1 MGAAFPAAGSS
12 SNTEVDVEG
21 FRHAKL
27 FYRMIDEES
36 KWCADADGDT
46 IQIDTLLALADF
58 ESGTLSESDILLRSG
73 RTLRINYLDR
83 TEGNPAEGEDYIRYT
98 LSAWLLTP

>member
-1 MGAAFPAAGSS
+1 MGILRKKEKHRGKKNP
-12 SNTEVDVEG
+12 EV
-21 FRHAKL
+21 KL
-27 FYRMIDEES
+27 LYLRIDEKSE
-36 KWCADADGDT
+36 WCADADGDT

-58 ESGTLSESDILLRSG
+58 ESGTLSESDILLPSG

-83 TEGNPAEGEDYIRYT
+83 TEGNPEEGENYVRYS